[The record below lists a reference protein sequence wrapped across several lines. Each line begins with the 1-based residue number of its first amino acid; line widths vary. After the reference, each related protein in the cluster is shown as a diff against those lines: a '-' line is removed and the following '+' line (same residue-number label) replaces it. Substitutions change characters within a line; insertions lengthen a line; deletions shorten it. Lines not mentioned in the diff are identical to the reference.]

1 MADLKNENPKA
12 VEFFKNRGR
21 EYFELR
27 EDLRDLQISEQDL
40 GDLPIEQIRRIG
52 GMVQKRFEQGGVDAV
67 NQVMSKWEKQATILK
82 KSLLDEHTPTKDL
95 PDIQLNLD
103 TAETMLNL
111 VSMFKKI
118 LVKIDESKQIVTAIG
133 DTFQDMCQDV
143 LTSIKRQNGNSII
156 SSINSLKEGVDK
168 YIAAYENYES
178 AAEAYYQATLEDFPK
193 LGKAPISRTVAEE
206 LYLELSKAINDAKK
220 AQADNPDKASSI
232 ERTVVSLEEGIE
244 CLEILLPEELVNELR
259 AKRNAL
265 STPSQTTEP
274 PKVTTTPVPPKIT
287 PEPGASK
294 NTTDEF
300 KEKIEASYQKIYE
313 AVIEKFSSADW
324 NKDKQLAAI
333 KEHDNLLFNEYK
345 DIPLKEKVTI
355 DNGIHVSFEEKLND
369 YYGVDLYATLVT
381 IESIT
386 KQIDAVNKM
395 KVEDKSL
402 KPLVNALMN
411 NIDLLKKSKFAKKG
425 GMTVNQGDNDLE
437 IRFANVKVHDRKF
450 SILRP
455 ELYDKI
461 HQTAQPT
468 RTTVEP
474 GTKPEQTT
482 VPETVPETKPEQ
494 TTEPEVEPETKPE
507 EKPVVTTETEEKDI
521 QFYLDLLRETNA
533 KVAEINR
540 INQELV
546 FNNMFSELSMANILH
561 DVNVESTAVYES
573 AIVTKLRL
581 ELSNKRYD
589 YLKKYGKYILSN
601 PELRDAKI
609 EEIKFE
615 TEFEEFLRKRD
626 ELIVDTELRIK
637 ELNEKKPEGYEA
649 EIKNL
654 LEFIKA
660 QNSLIKRFLIAESV
674 SRKIDIAA
682 VLSERNERRKA
693 ILEAKLKGKE
703 PEVEPGTEPE
713 QPTGPE
719 VEPETKPEQHTEP
732 EIEPGTEPEQP
743 TGPEVEPGTEPEQPT
758 GPEVEPGTEPEQ
770 PTEPEQKPEE
780 FTPVPK
786 GTEIP
791 HVLVKE
797 TALQFNPRNNRGI
810 AKTISANDRLFD
822 NMPKVTTTLI
832 KNGVRIELSKQ
843 LRERLAELSA
853 KISLVNKDNRR
864 VRTSR
869 LVDADSESQEITFQK
884 DHDVNFDDYT
894 VEVRIPGES
903 RSRVLFGDEEVQ
915 RRSR

>member
-1 MADLKNENPKA
+1 MADLKNENPRA
-12 VEFFKNRGR
+12 VEFFRTRGR

-27 EDLRDLQISEQDL
+27 EDLKDLQISEQDL
-40 GDLPIEQIRRIG
+40 GDLPIERIRKIG
-52 GMVQKRFEQGGVDAV
+52 EMVQKRFEEGGIDAV
-67 NQVMSKWEKQATILK
+67 NQLMSRWEKQASILK
-82 KSLLDEHTPTKDL
+82 QSLLDEHTPTKDL

-111 VSMFKKI
+111 INMFKKI

-143 LTSIKRQNGNSII
+143 LTAIKGQNGNNII
-156 SSINSLKEGVDK
+156 NSINSLKEGVDK
-168 YIAAYENYES
+168 YIAAYENYET
-178 AAEAYYQATLEDFPK
+178 AAEAYYQATLEDYSK
-193 LGKAPISRTVAEE
+193 LGKAPISRDVAEE
-206 LYLELSKAINDAKK
+206 LYLELSKAINEAKK
-220 AQADNPDKASSI
+220 TQANNPDKASSI
-232 ERTVVSLEEGIE
+232 ERTVVSLEDGIR
-244 CLEILLPEELVNELR
+244 CLETILPGDLVTELRGKRNEL
-259 AKRNAL
+259 N
-265 STPSQTTEP
+265 QTIEP
-274 PKVTTTPVPPKIT
+274 PSVTPNPSESNDKV
-287 PEPGASK
+287 E
-294 NTTDEF
+294 EF
-300 KEKIEASYQKIYE
+300 KTKIEAAYQKIYE
-313 AVIEKFSSADW
+313 AVLEKFSSTDW
-324 NKDKQLAAI
+324 NKDNQKAAI
-333 KEHDNLLFNEYK
+333 REHDNLLFNEYK
-345 DIPLKEKVTI
+345 EMPMKDKVAI
-355 DNGIHVSFEEKLND
+355 DNSVLQAYEVKLND
-369 YYGVDLYATLVT
+369 YYGSDLYSTLVT
-381 IESIT
+381 VENLEKEIE
-386 KQIDAVNKM
+386 AVNKL
-395 KVEDKSL
+395 KPEDKSL
-402 KPLVNALMN
+402 KPLVNTLMY
-411 NIDLLKKSKFAKKG
+411 NINQLKESKFAKQG
-425 GMTVNQGDNDLE
+425 GMTVNQGANDLE

-450 SILRP
+450 NILRP
-455 ELYDKI
+455 ELYEVL
-461 HQTAQPT
+461 HQQAEPSRTPT
-468 RTTVEP
+468 PRPTVDP
-474 GTKPEQTT
+474 K
-482 VPETVPETKPEQ
+482 
-494 TTEPEVEPETKPE
+494 
-507 EKPVVTTETEEKDI
+507 EKPNNGPKKTNDTPPVDTTPPSDVASQTEEKDI

-546 FNNMFSELSMANILH
+546 FNNIFSELSMANILH

-601 PELRDAKI
+601 PELKDTKI

-637 ELNEKKPEGYEA
+637 ELNDKKPEGYET

-660 QNSLIKRFLIAESV
+660 QNSLIRRFLIAESI
-674 SRKIDIAA
+674 SRKIDVAA
-682 VLSERNERRKA
+682 ILSERNERRKSL
-693 ILEAKLKGKE
+693 LEEKLNGYGQE
-703 PEVEPGTEPE
+703 PEEEPE
-713 QPTGPE
+713 SKTEEPTRPE
-719 VEPETKPEQHTEP
+719 EEPESKTEEPTRPEE
-732 EIEPGTEPEQP
+732 E
-743 TGPEVEPGTEPEQPT
+743 
-758 GPEVEPGTEPEQ
+758 
-770 PTEPEQKPEE
+770 PEE

-810 AKTISANDRLFD
+810 AKTISANDRLFA
-822 NMPKVTTTLI
+822 NMPKITTTLI

-864 VRTSR
+864 IRTSR

-903 RSRVLFGDEEVQ
+903 RSSVLFGDEEVQ